1 MMDGRAACPLPRRTW
16 YYYSLDGVT
25 LRELLLDGADRPLLV
40 GELDVE
46 AEVAEGGPRRLLGL
60 GVRRQRRPQQRLH
73 VGRQEVGAQLAA
85 AAHHVADRVR
95 RRRLRRKFN
104 RGDQL

>member
-1 MMDGRAACPLPRRTW
+1 MDGRAAPLPRGTC
-16 YYYSLDGVT
+16 YKYYSLDGVT
-25 LRELLLDGADRPLLV
+25 LTELLLDGADRPLLV

-60 GVRRQRRPQQRLH
+60 GVRRQRRPQQRLG